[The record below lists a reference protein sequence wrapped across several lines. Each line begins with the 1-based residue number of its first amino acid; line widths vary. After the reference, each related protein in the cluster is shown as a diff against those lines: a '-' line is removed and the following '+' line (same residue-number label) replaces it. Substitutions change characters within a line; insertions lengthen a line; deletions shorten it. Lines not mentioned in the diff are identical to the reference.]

1 MEELDSGNTRL
12 IRTELNRICTET
24 YVEMI
29 AGRIVV
35 VGQIFALIV
44 ARFVADVVA
53 QPPAA
58 VAAAAVVVAAVAPSF
73 VGRVQT
79 CSCATCGRICS
90 SSPACWWPQVRCR
103 PCRWPPRRG

>member
-1 MEELDSGNTRL
+1 
-12 IRTELNRICTET
+12 
-24 YVEMI
+24 MI

-35 VGQIFALIV
+35 VGQIFAWIV

-58 VAAAAVVVAAVAPSF
+58 AAVAAAVVVAAAVAPSF

-79 CSCATCGRICS
+79 CSCAACG
-90 SSPACWWPQVRCR
+90 
-103 PCRWPPRRG
+103 

>member
-58 VAAAAVVVAAVAPSF
+58 VAAAAVVVAVVADVIYWLTPLPP
-73 VGRVQT
+73 T
-79 CSCATCGRICS
+79 
-90 SSPACWWPQVRCR
+90 PAFLGWWVN
-103 PCRWPPRRG
+103 G

>member
-12 IRTELNRICTET
+12 IKTEMKQFHQT

-58 VAAAAVVVAAVAPSF
+58 VAAAAVVVAVAPSF

-79 CSCATCGRICS
+79 CSCATYGRICF
-90 SSPACWWPQVRCR
+90 SSPACWWPRVRCR
-103 PCRWPPRRG
+103 RCRWPPRRG

>member
-12 IRTELNRICTET
+12 IKTEMKQFHQT

-58 VAAAAVVVAAVAPSF
+58 VAAAAVVVAVAPSF

-79 CSCATCGRICS
+79 CSCATYGRICS
-90 SSPACWWPQVRCR
+90 SSPACWWPQARCR
-103 PCRWPPRRG
+103 RCRWPRHTG

>member
-1 MEELDSGNTRL
+1 
-12 IRTELNRICTET
+12 
-24 YVEMI
+24 MI

-58 VAAAAVVVAAVAPSF
+58 AAAAVVVVAVAPSF

-79 CSCATCGRICS
+79 CSCATYGQICS

-103 PCRWPPRRG
+103 RCRSPRHTG